1 MLRWDCAK
9 SQGAVGLAGVL
20 LVTLSVAAGLG
31 LCSLLG
37 ITFNAATTQVEH
49 LTTLPPPPRMRY
61 SAFNNELYY
70 ELYPLTLE
78 RTFHWLNK
86 R

>member
-20 LVTLSVAAGLG
+20 LVALSVAAGLG

-37 ITFNAATTQVEH
+37 LSFNAATTQVKH
-49 LTTLPPPPRMRY
+49 
-61 SAFNNELYY
+61 
-70 ELYPLTLE
+70 
-78 RTFHWLNK
+78 K
-86 R
+86 RKYMVHVLIK

>member
-1 MLRWDCAK
+1 MSDRPTGLLFRNQLAYACLTMLRWDCAK

-37 ITFNAATTQVEH
+37 ISFNAATTQVTH
-49 LTTLPPPPRMRY
+49 TQTTGQLIL
-61 SAFNNELYY
+61 AEL
-70 ELYPLTLE
+70 
-78 RTFHWLNK
+78 
-86 R
+86 

>member
-37 ITFNAATTQVEH
+37 ITFNAATTQVKH
-49 LTTLPPPPRMRY
+49 LTSLSVLRMHVLPFI
-61 SAFNNELYY
+61 FNNIHVFPAYFGKSL
-70 ELYPLTLE
+70 
-78 RTFHWLNK
+78 
-86 R
+86 